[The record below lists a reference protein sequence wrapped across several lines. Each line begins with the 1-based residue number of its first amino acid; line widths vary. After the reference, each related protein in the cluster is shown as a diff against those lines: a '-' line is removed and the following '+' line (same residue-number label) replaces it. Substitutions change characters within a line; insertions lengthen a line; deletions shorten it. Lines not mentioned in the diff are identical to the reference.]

1 MKYGLH
7 NFQKDASNELLKKM
21 QSMRKSY
28 EVLITVEVSLCN
40 GEKVLTDSFSKV
52 ISDSQVK

>member
-1 MKYGLH
+1 MDLTFIQQNCYKH
-7 NFQKDASNELLKKM
+7 HQKKHT
-21 QSMRKSY
+21 MRKSY